1 MMKLSPPR
9 TFWFLLCAIVLIG
22 AFAWVAL
29 RSGPLAPI
37 RVTEAAARRADLQP
51 ILFGIGVVEAR
62 RSYLVGPSGAGRVK
76 RVTVDVGELVRPG
89 QLLAEMEPVDLDQ
102 RVASTAAA
110 VSRAQSAVDSAAAL
124 LADTLSRR
132 DLAEANARRYNE
144 LGHKGFVSPTVT
156 EDKLREQRS
165 AAAQFA
171 AAQAAL
177 AGARQDLARLNAERE
192 GAQQQRANIRLL
204 APAAGLVS
212 AREAEPGSTV
222 VAGQA
227 VLRLIAPDSLWIKTR
242 LDQSRSTGLQAGLP
256 ATIRL
261 RSRPNQ
267 AIPGK
272 VVRVEL
278 VSDSITE
285 ERIAQVA
292 FDTAPKDLSVGEMAE
307 VTLHLPTVKDAV
319 LLPNAALRMH
329 AGKNGVWVNLG
340 NKLSFAAVT
349 PGANGTNGSVQILE
363 GIKEGDAVI
372 VYSERDL
379 AEDSRIRVVPALTAA
394 GS

>member
-89 QLLAEMEPVDLDQ
+89 QLLAEMDPVDLDQ